1 MAESLVLS
9 VIRIWAAMAWADG
22 VLAEA
27 EAEGLHRLIRDA
39 ELTPAERVAAGTML
53 ETPVSLDDL
62 NLTTLPIE
70 ARKGIYRAAC
80 KLAVVDRHLAP
91 AEQAMLVRVRDVL
104 GVPAE
109 AAAEI
114 QADIPSFPVSRR

>member
-9 VIRIWAAMAWADG
+9 VIRVWAAMAWADG

-27 EAEGLHRLIRDA
+27 EAAGLRRLIDTA
-39 ELTPAERVAAGTML
+39 DLTPEERAATSQML
-53 ETPVSLDDL
+53 EARV
-62 NLTTLPIE
+62 TLPETYLTSLPVE
-70 ARKGIYRAAC
+70 ARKGIYRATC
-80 KLAVVDRHLAP
+80 RLAIADRQLAS
-91 AEQAMLVRVRDVL
+91 AEQAMLGRVRDVL

-114 QADIPSFPVSRR
+114 EADIPNFPVRR

>member
-9 VIRIWAAMAWADG
+9 VIRVWAAMAWADG

-27 EAEGLHRLIRDA
+27 ESEGLRRLIQLAD
-39 ELTPAERVAAGTML
+39 LTPEEREATGQML
-53 ETPVSLDDL
+53 ETQVTLPDTY
-62 NLTTLPIE
+62 LTSLPIE
-70 ARKGIYRAAC
+70 ARKGIYRATC
-80 KLAVVDRHLAP
+80 RLAIADRQLAP
-91 AEQAMLVRVRDVL
+91 AERSMLGRVREVL

-114 QADIPSFPVSRR
+114 EADIPSFPVSR